1 MGDRA
6 LETIRHFSGGEK
18 ARLALAMIAW
28 QKPNLLLL
36 DEPTNHLDL
45 EVRHALTVALQEFE
59 GAVLVISHD
68 RHLLR
73 NTVDQFLLVDA
84 GQVTPFD
91 GNLDDYQRWLSKRDT
106 RSGTDQPSSA
116 PISAAVVE
124 KKVDKKEARQQAAQR
139 REQLKPLTQA
149 LKKLE
154 REIDRLNGELSDL
167 EQQLADPELYSNGD
181 QADHLQALLKD
192 QGDKKGRLAEC
203 EEQWLET
210 SEALEGFTG

>member
-1 MGDRA
+1 
-6 LETIRHFSGGEK
+6 
-18 ARLALAMIAW
+18 MIAW

-45 EVRHALTVALQEFE
+45 EVRHALTVALQEFA

-73 NTVDQFLLVDA
+73 NTVDQFLLVDD

-91 GNLDDYQRWLSKRDT
+91 GNLDDYQRWLSKRDN
-106 RSGTDQPSSA
+106 SASKADSVAKAPPSQ
-116 PISAAVVE
+116 AVAE

-139 REQLKPLTQA
+139 REQLKPLTSA

-154 REIDRLNGELSDL
+154 REIDSLNGDLSDL

-181 QADHLQALLKD
+181 NAEQLQALLKV
-192 QGDKKGRLAEC
+192 QGEKKNRLAEC

-210 SEALEGFTG
+210 SEALEGFTD